1 MRKHFCALG
10 GASPHSGTLGKS
22 APRFGFTRQLG
33 DAFHFTVTSAG
44 VYTCRSRSGRSF
56 AVISSK
62 VFRNWQP
69 DMSLG
74 DLEMRC

>member
-10 GASPHSGTLGKS
+10 GASPHSGTPGKS
-22 APRFGFTRQLG
+22 APRFRFTRQLG

-44 VYTCRSRSGRSF
+44 VYTCRSRLGRSF

-62 VFRNWQP
+62 VSGTGSP
-69 DMSLG
+69 I
-74 DLEMRC
+74 

>member
-10 GASPHSGTLGKS
+10 GASPHSGTPGKS

-44 VYTCRSRSGRSF
+44 VYTCRSRSEGLLL
-56 AVISSK
+56 SSVAK
-62 VFRNWQP
+62 FSGTGSP
-69 DMSLG
+69 I
-74 DLEMRC
+74 